1 MSHGTSPALVG
12 EREGPK
18 PENQLALLCTMLF
31 SLIAAACMGNVE
43 VKLPTGVKERRM
55 LMNLN
60 LLIQSCW
67 CWALGAPTD
76 RVQAGEQEHYC
87 SPSREWN
94 IRSPLSHTNATQ
106 EGSWNSLPASAR
118 QGWEGS
124 PWLSSA
130 GGLEHHCLILLV
142 GSMGWEMSTLPG
154 PAKNIVEWGVIFFH
168 WYLGGGKWI
177 LPERFLL
184 WGHPFSSPEGTG
196 FPYHLCLLAIQV
208 GGFHDVWEVI
218 GNPGKPQP
226 CGPSGLKVLRQSI
239 FFLLPFKFFLCSFFI
254 WCLDLF
260 SCKRE
265 DLEVMRL
272 FHLGCNWMY
281 QLCSNVS

>member
-1 MSHGTSPALVG
+1 
-12 EREGPK
+12 
-18 PENQLALLCTMLF
+18 
-31 SLIAAACMGNVE
+31 
-43 VKLPTGVKERRM
+43 M
-55 LMNLN
+55 LMLGTRGTHWQSPGKGTGT
-60 LLIQSCW
+60 LLFTKQGMEYQVPTQPHKRHPGGKLKLSACFRQAGVGGQSLAQLCGGI
-67 CWALGAPTD
+67 GAPLLD
-76 RVQAGEQEHYC
+76 
-87 SPSREWN
+87 
-94 IRSPLSHTNATQ
+94 
-106 EGSWNSLPASAR
+106 SA
-118 QGWEGS
+118 GWEHGV
-124 PWLSSA
+124 
-130 GGLEHHCLILLV
+130 GDEHFAWPC
-142 GSMGWEMSTLPG
+142 
-154 PAKNIVEWGVIFFH
+154 KNIVEWGVIFFH